1 MAEQERRPRGTT
13 EGHVKKTWILRSG
26 IVVVLLASLTAL
38 YARGREPDVED
49 NTPEFEI
56 AEHRM
61 LEVTAEAAGLIEP
74 IRLVEVKSKA
84 SGEILRLTVESGD
97 AVRRGDLLGQID
109 PRDVR
114 NAFEQAQADLDVAK
128 ARLETSESAHRRSM
142 ELRQA
147 NVITQQEFES
157 AKLEE
162 ANARAQ
168 FIKAR
173 TNLELAQERLGD
185 VTIRAPIDGVI
196 IRKDVESGQI
206 IQSASQNI
214 SGGTTIFVMADLNEM
229 QVRTLVSETDL
240 GKIQPGMSARV
251 SVEAYPGR
259 IFQGSVTKIEP
270 QAVVEQNVTMF
281 PVLVHLSNHDGAL
294 KPGMNAEVV
303 VEVARRDNA
312 LTIPNAAVVSMRD
325 AAAAG
330 ALFGLSEDRMRTALR
345 GARGGDAQP
354 GGDAGSAAPAPDA
367 AGAAAQQAGAGP
379 RASAQGNRVATTD
392 DVNGE
397 ARGAQAPQ
405 LSAEC
410 QALRE
415 RVTAAGMAS
424 ASDEDRARLRECM
437 QAAGVS
443 GRGAGAAAAA
453 GATPPAGA
461 TAQAAPAAQPGRS
474 TGGAQAGGSVT
485 AAQGSGARGMRGSGS
500 SDVRPGIVFVHGANG
515 IEPRSVML
523 GVNDWDHTEVLR
535 GLEAGEHVVLIS
547 VARLQAQQQE
557 MLNRM
562 RQRNSGMFPGASAP
576 GGRR

>member
-1 MAEQERRPRGTT
+1 
-13 EGHVKKTWILRSG
+13 VKKTWILRSG
-26 IVVVLLASLTAL
+26 VVVVLLASLTAL

-142 ELRQA
+142 ELREA

-214 SGGTTIFVMADLNEM
+214 SGGTTIFVMADLTEM

-354 GGDAGSAAPAPDA
+354 GGDAGSAAPATPEA

-379 RASAQGNRVATTD
+379 RVSAQGNRVATTD
-392 DVNGE
+392 DDNGE

-453 GATPPAGA
+453 GATPQVGAA
-461 TAQAAPAAQPGRS
+461 TARAAPAAQPGGS
-474 TGGAQAGGSVT
+474 AGAAAGGMQAGGSVT

-576 GGRR
+576 AGRR

>member
-1 MAEQERRPRGTT
+1 M
-13 EGHVKKTWILRSG
+13 LRTG
-26 IVVVLLASLTAL
+26 FVVVLLASLTAL
-38 YARGREPDVED
+38 YARGREPDATDHLPEVEAAQYR
-49 NTPEFEI
+49 T
-56 AEHRM
+56 

-84 SGEILRLTVESGD
+84 SGEILQLTVESGD
-97 AVRRGDLLGQID
+97 AVRRGDLLGQVD

-114 NAFEQAQADLDVAK
+114 NAFEQAQADLDVAR
-128 ARLETSESAHRRSM
+128 ARLETAEAARRRST

-147 NVITQQEFES
+147 NVITEQEFES

-168 FIKAR
+168 FIKGR

-214 SGGTTIFVMADLNEM
+214 SGGTTIFVMADLTEM

-240 GKIQPGMSARV
+240 GKIHAGQSARV

-259 IFQGSVTKIEP
+259 VFAGRVTKIEP

-281 PVLVHLSNHDGAL
+281 PVLVHLDNQDGSL

-303 VEVARRDNA
+303 VEIARRDNA
-312 LTIPNAAVVSMRD
+312 LTIPNASVVSMRD
-325 AAAAG
+325 ATAAG
-330 ALFGLSEDRMRTALR
+330 ALFGLSEDMMRTALR
-345 GARGGDAQP
+345 GTRGGDAPQN
-354 GGDAGSAAPAPDA
+354 GAAPAADT
-367 AGAAAQQAGAGP
+367 AAAAAAP
-379 RASAQGNRVATTD
+379 RTPA
-392 DVNGE
+392 
-397 ARGAQAPQ
+397 GAQAGDADGTAQAPR

-410 QALRE
+410 QSLRE

-437 QAAGVS
+437 QEAGLT
-443 GRGAGAAAAA
+443 GRGANRGIAAASTNSQVDASAGTRATQAAAAPGGAAA
-453 GATPPAGA
+453 GA
-461 TAQAAPAAQPGRS
+461 APMG
-474 TGGAQAGGSVT
+474 AGGRGGRI
-485 AAQGSGARGMRGSGS
+485 AASG
-500 SDVRPGIVFVHGANG
+500 DVRPGVVFVQGASG

-535 GLEAGEHVVLIS
+535 GLEDGEQVVLIS
-547 VARLQAQQQE
+547 VARLQQQQQD

-562 RQRNSGMFPGASAP
+562 RERNSGVFPGGGTGGPP

>member
-1 MAEQERRPRGTT
+1 M
-13 EGHVKKTWILRSG
+13 LRTG
-26 IVVVLLASLTAL
+26 FVVVLLASLTAL
-38 YARGREPDVED
+38 YARGREPDATDNLPEVEAAQYR
-49 NTPEFEI
+49 P
-56 AEHRM
+56 

-84 SGEILRLTVESGD
+84 SGEILQLKVESGD
-97 AVRRGDLLGQID
+97 AVRRGDLLGQVD

-114 NAFEQAQADLDVAK
+114 NAFEQAQADLDVAQ
-128 ARLETSESAHRRSM
+128 ARLETAEAARRRST

-147 NVITQQEFES
+147 NVITEQEFES

-168 FIKAR
+168 FIKGR

-214 SGGTTIFVMADLNEM
+214 SGGTTIFVMADLTEM

-240 GKIQPGMSARV
+240 GKIHAGQSARV

-259 IFQGSVTKIEP
+259 VFAGRVTKIEP

-281 PVLVHLSNHDGAL
+281 PVLVHLDNQDGSL

-303 VEVARRDNA
+303 VEIARRDNA
-312 LTIPNAAVVSMRD
+312 LTIPNASVVSVRD
-325 AAAAG
+325 ATAAG
-330 ALFGLSEDRMRTALR
+330 ALFGLSEDQMRTALR
-345 GARGGDAQP
+345 GARGGAAPQN
-354 GGDAGSAAPAPDA
+354 GAAPA
-367 AGAAAQQAGAGP
+367 AGTAVAAAAP
-379 RASAQGNRVATTD
+379 RA
-392 DVNGE
+392 E
-397 ARGAQAPQ
+397 AGAQAGVADGGAQPPR

-410 QALRE
+410 QSLRE

-424 ASDEDRARLRECM
+424 ASEEDRARLRECM
-437 QAAGVS
+437 QEAGLT
-443 GRGAGAAAAA
+443 GRGANRGIAAASANSQVDASAGARATQAAATPGGAAA
-453 GATPPAGA
+453 GAPMG
-461 TAQAAPAAQPGRS
+461 
-474 TGGAQAGGSVT
+474 AGGSGGRI
-485 AAQGSGARGMRGSGS
+485 AASG
-500 SDVRPGIVFVHGANG
+500 DVRPGVVFVQGASG
-515 IEPRSVML
+515 IEPRSVLL

-535 GLEAGEHVVLIS
+535 GLEDGEQVVLIS
-547 VARLQAQQQE
+547 VARLQQQQQD

-562 RQRNSGMFPGASAP
+562 RERNSGVFPGGGTGGPP

>member
-1 MAEQERRPRGTT
+1 M
-13 EGHVKKTWILRSG
+13 LRTG
-26 IVVVLLASLTAL
+26 FVVVLLASLTAL
-38 YARGREPDVED
+38 YARGREPEANDNMPEVE
-49 NTPEFEI
+49 
-56 AEHRM
+56 AAQHRM

-114 NAFEQAQADLDVAK
+114 NAFEQAQADLDVAQ
-128 ARLETSESAHRRSM
+128 ARLETAEAARRRST

-147 NVITQQEFES
+147 NVITEQEFES

-168 FIKAR
+168 FIKGR

-240 GKIQPGMSARV
+240 GKIHAGMSARV
-251 SVEAYPGR
+251 SVEAFPGR
-259 IFQGSVTKIEP
+259 IFDGRVTKIEP

-281 PVLVHLSNHDGAL
+281 PVLVHLGNEDGAL

-303 VEVARRDNA
+303 VEIARRDNA
-312 LTIPNAAVVSMRD
+312 LTIPNASVVSVRD
-325 AAAAG
+325 ATAAG
-330 ALFGLSEDRMRTALR
+330 ALFGLSEDQIRTALR
-345 GARGGDAQP
+345 GARGGAAAQNDAAPANGNAVAAAAPQTQASAS
-354 GGDAGSAAPAPDA
+354 GRGANRDAAGSANPQAAPAA
-367 AGAAAQQAGAGP
+367 
-379 RASAQGNRVATTD
+379 
-392 DVNGE
+392 
-397 ARGAQAPQ
+397 GAQAPQ
-405 LSAEC
+405 VGAMPG
-410 QALRE
+410 
-415 RVTAAGMAS
+415 AAPTGA
-424 ASDEDRARLRECM
+424 RAG
-437 QAAGVS
+437 AS
-443 GRGAGAAAAA
+443 GRGGRIAA
-453 GATPPAGA
+453 
-461 TAQAAPAAQPGRS
+461 
-474 TGGAQAGGSVT
+474 
-485 AAQGSGARGMRGSGS
+485 SG
-500 SDVRPGIVFVHGANG
+500 DVRPAVVFIQGDNG

-535 GLEAGEHVVLIS
+535 GLEAGELVVLIS
-547 VARLQAQQQE
+547 VARLQQQQQD

-562 RQRNSGMFPGASAP
+562 RERNSGVFPGGGTGGPP

>member
-1 MAEQERRPRGTT
+1 MGIMED
-13 EGHVKKTWILRSG
+13 HVNRTWILRTG
-26 IVVVLLASLTAL
+26 FVVVLLASLTAL
-38 YARGREPDVED
+38 YARGREPDADDHMPEVEA
-49 NTPEFEI
+49 

-97 AVRRGDLLGQID
+97 AVRRGDLLGQVD

-114 NAFEQAQADLDVAK
+114 NAYEQAQADLDVAK
-128 ARLETSESAHRRSM
+128 ARLETAEAARRRST

-147 NVITQQEFES
+147 NVITEQEFES

-168 FIKAR
+168 FIKGR

-240 GKIQPGMSARV
+240 GKIHAGQSARV

-259 IFQGSVTKIEP
+259 IFAGRVTKIEP

-281 PVLVHLSNHDGAL
+281 PVLVHLDNQDGAL

-303 VEVARRDNA
+303 VEIARRDNA
-312 LTIPNAAVVSMRD
+312 LTIPNASVVSMRD
-325 AAAAG
+325 ATAAG
-330 ALFGLSEDRMRTALR
+330 ALFGLSEDMMRTALR
-345 GARGGDAQP
+345 GARGGDAAQNGAP
-354 GGDAGSAAPAPDA
+354 PAADNAVAAAAPQAQAAAAPD
-367 AGAAAQQAGAGP
+367 
-379 RASAQGNRVATTD
+379 RVADGT
-392 DVNGE
+392 
-397 ARGAQAPQ
+397 AQAPQ

-415 RVTAAGMAS
+415 RLTAAGMAS
-424 ASDEDRARLRECM
+424 ASDEDRARLRACM
-437 QAAGVS
+437 QEAGLT
-443 GRGAGAAAAA
+443 GRGGANRGEAAGAAS
-453 GATPPAGA
+453 PQPAPNA
-461 TAQAAPAAQPGRS
+461 AAPAAQAATTPGTAGATARAGAS
-474 TGGAQAGGSVT
+474 GRGGRFAATG
-485 AAQGSGARGMRGSGS
+485 
-500 SDVRPGIVFVHGANG
+500 DVRPGVVFVQGANG

-523 GVNDWDHTEVLR
+523 GVNDWDYTEVLR

-547 VARLQAQQQE
+547 VARLQQQQQD

-562 RQRNSGMFPGASAP
+562 RQRNSGVFPGGGTGGAGGPP